1 MVWLSN
7 RRDRSTAD
15 PRARADAPAVRTAA
29 QPGFREST
37 PLAFAIR
44 LAVMLGLVAIT
55 PGLHLRGLATLS
67 AAAGVVV
74 AYGAVCARD
83 RLDAQHFT
91 AWDET
96 VAFLAIAWLAFR
108 LF

>member
-7 RRDRSTAD
+7 RRVRATTDAPRDA
-15 PRARADAPAVRTAA
+15 RAR
-29 QPGFREST
+29 FREST
-37 PLAFAIR
+37 PRAFALR
-44 LAVMLGLVAIT
+44 LAVMLGLSAIT
-55 PGLHLRGLATLS
+55 PNLHLRSLATVS
-67 AAAGVVV
+67 AAAGVLV
-74 AYGAVCARD
+74 AYGAVCARE
-83 RLDAQHFT
+83 RPDAPRFT